1 MRTMQLFLAAALPAL
16 TLPLVLDLGGCAAP
30 ARTAVVQCPR
40 PLAAPPAGDALV
52 ALAYDAMTPI
62 PVDAVQF
69 TNEALAHQVVVQQ
82 LSAHRTPTDTVQVTA
97 RLVNCTDAP
106 VVVGS
111 RLHFMDAN
119 HLPLED
125 VSVWQRVVLRPRA
138 MAQLQESSLTRGV
151 EHYVV
156 ELRDER
162 GPL

>member
-1 MRTMQLFLAAALPAL
+1 MRTPRLFLAAALPAL
-16 TLPLVLDLGGCAAP
+16 SLPLVLAVGGCAAP
-30 ARTAVVQCPR
+30 PPTAVVQCSWPH
-40 PLAAPPAGDALV
+40 AAAPAGDALV

-69 TNEALAHQVVVQQ
+69 TDEALAHQVVVQQ
-82 LSAHRTPTDTVQVTA
+82 LSAHRTPTNTVQVMA

-106 VVVGS
+106 IVVGS

-119 HLPLED
+119 HVPVED

-138 MAQLQESSLTRGV
+138 MGQLQESSLSRGV

-162 GPL
+162 SPL